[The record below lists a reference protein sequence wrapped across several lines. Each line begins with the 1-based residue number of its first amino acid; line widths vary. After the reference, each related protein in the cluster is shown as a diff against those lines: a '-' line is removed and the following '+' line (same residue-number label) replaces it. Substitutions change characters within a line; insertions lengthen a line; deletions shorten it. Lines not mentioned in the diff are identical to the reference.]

1 MSLANDLAKSK
12 YRPHHRNAKG
22 LAAAGI
28 LVRGNS
34 PLWLTRHS
42 FTTLTVTPCPWG
54 SADGAHTC
62 SLESS
67 KTTTLDK
74 DVRPSVKHVA

>member
-28 LVRGNS
+28 LVGDDPS
-34 PLWLTRHS
+34 LWLPAT
-42 FTTLTVTPCPWG
+42 
-54 SADGAHTC
+54 A
-62 SLESS
+62 SL
-67 KTTTLDK
+67 
-74 DVRPSVKHVA
+74 A